1 MGAAVICG
9 FKAQTNGTNFKT
21 TEASTRQQKGESLKN
36 ALLLFFLFNS
46 ISIIKDNTLR
56 LLTAWQ
62 MWTWV
67 PYIIYTYV
75 CNNKAH

>member
-36 ALLLFFLFNS
+36 ASLPFFF
-46 ISIIKDNTLR
+46 I
-56 LLTAWQ
+56 
-62 MWTWV
+62 
-67 PYIIYTYV
+67 
-75 CNNKAH
+75 